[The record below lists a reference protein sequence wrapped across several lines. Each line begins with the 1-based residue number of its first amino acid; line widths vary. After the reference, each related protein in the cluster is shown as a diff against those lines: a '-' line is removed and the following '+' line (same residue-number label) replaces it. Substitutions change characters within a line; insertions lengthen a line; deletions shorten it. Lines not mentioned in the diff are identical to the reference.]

1 LNNQQTLFLRWTRCN
16 RGSIVNQV
24 QELEQAILARAE
36 RLANEYR
43 ERANRSRDNI
53 LREAAERLRMRE
65 SREESIAKSLGERT
79 FRQHVQASEL
89 KMQTHLDRMRWNL
102 VQDVE
107 RALSGRM
114 KAFSEDLERYDPWLD
129 TLISGAAALI
139 ESKTLI
145 VSANARDQKRLAKRW
160 EAILESLPAHKTATL
175 ADEPIATLGGVLVTD
190 SERRIRVDNSY
201 EGRLDRLRPTV
212 QQVILERL
220 LPSGFDT
227 GNLFTG

>member
-1 LNNQQTLFLRWTRCN
+1 M
-16 RGSIVNQV
+16 NQV

-36 RLANEYR
+36 RLAGEYR
-43 ERANRSRDNI
+43 ERASRSRDNI

-65 SREESIAKSLGERT
+65 SREESIAKTLAERT

-107 RALSGRM
+107 RALAGRM
-114 KAFSEDLERYDPWLD
+114 RTFGDDLQRYDAWLD
-129 TLISGAAALI
+129 SLIVRAANMI
-139 ESKTLI
+139 EEKSLI
-145 VSANARDQKRLAKRW
+145 VSANARDLQRMTERW
-160 EAILESLPAHKTATL
+160 DAILETLPGHKTVTL
-175 ADEPIATLGGVLVTD
+175 SKEPIETLGGVLVASRD
-190 SERRIRVDNSY
+190 RRIRVDNTY
-201 EGRLDRLRPTV
+201 EGRLERLRPAV

-227 GNLFTG
+227 GNLFSG

>member
-1 LNNQQTLFLRWTRCN
+1 
-16 RGSIVNQV
+16 VNQV
-24 QELEQAILARAE
+24 QELEKAILARAE
-36 RLANEYR
+36 RLAGEYR

-65 SREESIAKSLGERT
+65 NREESIAKTLGERT

-114 KAFSEDLERYDPWLD
+114 KAFSDDLQRYDPWLD
-129 TLISGAAALI
+129 TLITRAAALI
-139 ESKTLI
+139 ESKVLV
-145 VSANARDQKRLAKRW
+145 VSANARDQKRLANRW
-160 EAILESLPAHKTATL
+160 EAVLEALPAHKTATL
-175 ADEPIATLGGVLVTD
+175 ADEPIETLGGVLVTD
-190 SERRIRVDNSY
+190 SDRRIRVDNTY